1 MAAIAIRARSFVN
14 CQPTVGAPNLTG
26 QLTDKTMKPA
36 SLIVLGITGAAA
48 LGVVAVLASVALK
61 QEPETGLLAWQ
72 DPEIIGRGAKIYR
85 SECSSCHG
93 GLDGSA
99 PAADAPEPSAPPHDE
114 NGHSWKHPDYV
125 LFGLTKSGE
134 VAELCLTGN
143 GDVEMPEFAEALN
156 DRQILDV
163 LSYIKSTWPEEVRA
177 RQEATNQI
185 YAAQNAATRELLE
198 NGGS

>member
-1 MAAIAIRARSFVN
+1 
-14 CQPTVGAPNLTG
+14 
-26 QLTDKTMKPA
+26 MKPA
-36 SLIVLGITGAAA
+36 AIIVLGVTGVVA
-48 LGVVAVLASVALK
+48 LGVLGGIGLSAL
-61 QEPETGLLAWQ
+61 QGEPETGLLAWQ
-72 DPEIIGRGAKIYR
+72 DPATLERGATLYH

-93 GLDGSA
+93 ALDGTARA
-99 PAADAPEPSAPPHDE
+99 PDAPEPSAPPHDE

-143 GDVEMPEFAEALN
+143 GDVEMPEFAEALD
-156 DRQILDV
+156 DRQIIDV

-198 NGGS
+198 DGGS